1 MQNLQVFNFHN
12 NQVRTVIKNTEP
24 WFVAKDVCEVLG
36 LGDTSKSVS
45 RLDDD
50 EKDTNSILTPG
61 GNQNMVTV
69 NESGLYSLVL
79 SSRKPEAKVFKKWI
93 TSEVL
98 PSIRKHGVYMTQE
111 TVEKAVADP
120 DFMIGLLEN
129 LRESKKQIAIKDQI
143 IGELK
148 PKADYLDRIL
158 KSKSLV
164 TITQIAKDY
173 GMSGQRLN
181 AILHDKGIQFKLG
194 EQWVLY
200 QKHAD
205 KGYTFSETFVIDD
218 VPGQERVSMT
228 TKWTQKGRIMIY
240 NLLKEVGILPTIE
253 RVIT

>member
-1 MQNLQVFNFHN
+1 MQNLQVFNFN
-12 NQVRTVIKNTEP
+12 SNQVRTVIKDTEP
-24 WFVAKDVCEVLG
+24 WFVLKDVCEVLG
-36 LGDTSKSVS
+36 INNS
-45 RLDDD
+45 RMAADKLDED
-50 EKDTNSILTPG
+50 EKDVSQIDTLG
-61 GNQNMVTV
+61 GKQTMKVV
-69 NESGLYSLVL
+69 NESGLYTVILRSD
-79 SSRKPEAKVFKKWI
+79 KPEAKTFRKWI

-98 PSIRKHGVYMTQE
+98 PSIRKHGAYMTQE

-181 AILHDKGIQFKLG
+181 AILHEKEIQYKVG

-200 QKHAD
+200 QEHAD
-205 KGYTFSETFVIDD
+205 KGYTFSDTYMIED
-218 VPGQERVSMT
+218 VQGNERVCMT

-240 NLLKEVGILPTIE
+240 NELKKDGILPTIE
-253 RVIT
+253 RS